1 MIVAG
6 SSRGR
11 APTPSRSRFGM
22 GFAMHPAI
30 EAAPFLISS
39 GDAADFRMAEAEIA
53 RTGYSEAAVCRR
65 LGLGD
70 ITELKW
76 KALPIYRDERLAEH
90 DAQAMAMELFLLQGA
105 VPAAK
110 LDRLFSAPS
119 QAVLLR
125 TGMLEIDS
133 SGIARARA
141 SLFPVGDRLIF
152 SDHAW
157 HKLPHPGYK
166 TVPRDSVMFVGSDS
180 RWLARATV
188 RRPVRA
194 ALDLCTGSGVQALL
208 AAAHSER
215 VLAVDINPRAVRC
228 ARFNAKISGVL
239 NMEVAEG
246 NLFEPVSA
254 TDRFDLITA
263 NPPFVSSPVDEMLFR
278 DGGPSGEAIQ
288 QRIVAGLPRHLGP
301 GGMAQMVTELGERE
315 GEPIVERVRQ
325 WLAGAPMDIH
335 ILRLR
340 TYSAD
345 YYAIGHSSSDGGYG
359 DYLESVGA
367 WARNLRDQ
375 GYARIVSVLIAFEW
389 SDPKAGAPWD
399 RVDESQPP
407 KRDAGAEVQAVF
419 SLERA
424 VRQNVASD
432 RHWVRRAGPVALTE
446 SRVLGAQV
454 PASARATALGRSL
467 TVEYTLG
474 PVEHEVLNRLE
485 QPLAVSE
492 LLAELNVQR
501 DTVLAAIDSLR
512 RHGLVSMTE
521 A

>member
-1 MIVAG
+1 
-6 SSRGR
+6 
-11 APTPSRSRFGM
+11 
-22 GFAMHPAI
+22 MHPAI
-30 EAAPFLISS
+30 EATPFLLDP
-39 GDAADFRMAEAEIA
+39 GDVPDFRTAIAEIA
-53 RTGYSEAAVCRR
+53 RNGYSESAVCQR

-76 KALPIYRDERLAEH
+76 KALPIYRDERLAQR
-90 DAQAMAMELFLLQGA
+90 DPQVLAMELFLLQGA
-105 VPAAK
+105 IPAAE
-110 LDRLFSAPS
+110 LNQLFSASS
-119 QAVLLR
+119 QVVLQR
-125 TGMLEIDS
+125 AGILEIDS
-133 SGIARARA
+133 SGLARARA

-157 HKLPHPGYK
+157 HKLPHPGYT
-166 TVPRDSVMFVGSDS
+166 TVPRDLVMFVGTDS

-188 RRPVRA
+188 RRPVHA

-228 ARFNAKISGVL
+228 ARFNATISGAANL
-239 NMEVAEG
+239 EVAEG
-246 NLFEPVSA
+246 NLYEPVSA
-254 TDRFDLITA
+254 NDRFELITA
-263 NPPFVSSPVDEMLFR
+263 NPPFVSSPVDDIMFR

-288 QRIVAGLPRHLGP
+288 QRIVAGLPRHLAP
-301 GGMAQMVTELGERE
+301 GGIAQIVTELGERE

-325 WLAGAPMDIH
+325 WLDGAAMDIH

-407 KRDAGAEVQAVF
+407 KRDAGAEIEAVF
-419 SLERA
+419 SVERA
-424 VRQNVASD
+424 VRKNRASD
-432 RHWVRRAGPVALTE
+432 RHWVRRAGPIALTE
-446 SRVLGAQV
+446 SRMLGSEIPVA
-454 PASARATALGRSL
+454 ARATPLGRAL
-467 TVEYTLG
+467 TAEYTLG
-474 PVEHEVLNRLE
+474 PVEREILNRLE
-485 QPLAVSE
+485 QPCGVAE
-492 LLAELNVQR
+492 LLASLNMER
-501 DTVLAAIDSLR
+501 NTVFAAIDSLR
-512 RHGLVSMTE
+512 RRGLVTVTE
-521 A
+521 SN

>member
-1 MIVAG
+1 
-6 SSRGR
+6 
-11 APTPSRSRFGM
+11 
-22 GFAMHPAI
+22 MHPAI
-30 EAAPFLISS
+30 EAAPFLLDP
-39 GDAADFRMAEAEIA
+39 GDVSDFRMAVAEIA
-53 RTGYSEAAVCRR
+53 RQGYSEATLCQR

-76 KALPIYRDERLAEH
+76 KALPIYRDERLAQR
-90 DAQAMAMELFLLQGA
+90 DAQVLAMELFLLQGA
-105 VPAAK
+105 VPAAE
-110 LDRLFSAPS
+110 LDQLFSASS

-125 TGMLEIDS
+125 TGILEIDS
-133 SGIARARA
+133 SGLARARA
-141 SLFPVGDRLIF
+141 SLFPVGERLIF

-157 HKLPHPGYK
+157 HKLPHPGYT
-166 TVPRDSVMFVGSDS
+166 TVPRDLVMFVGTDS

-208 AAAHSER
+208 AAPHSER
-215 VLAVDINPRAVRC
+215 VLAVDINPRAARC
-228 ARFNAKISGVL
+228 ARFNATIAGAANL
-239 NMEVAEG
+239 EVAEG

-288 QRIVAGLPRHLGP
+288 QRIVAGLARHLAP
-301 GGMAQMVTELGERE
+301 GGIAQIVTELGERE

-325 WLAGAPMDIH
+325 WLDGAAMDIH

-389 SDPKAGAPWD
+389 TDAKAGAPWD

-407 KRDAGAEVQAVF
+407 KREAGAEVEAVF
-419 SLERA
+419 SRERS
-424 VRQNVASD
+424 VRQNPASD
-432 RHWVRRAGPVALTE
+432 RHWMRRAGPIALTE
-446 SRVLGAQV
+446 SRMLGSEM
-454 PASARATALGRSL
+454 PPSARATPLGRAL
-467 TVEYTLG
+467 TAEYTLG
-474 PVEHEVLNRLE
+474 PVEREILNRLE
-485 QPLAVSE
+485 KPLAVAE
-492 LLAELNVQR
+492 LLASLNMER
-501 DTVLAAIDSLR
+501 NTVFAAIDSLCR
-512 RHGLVSMTE
+512 RGLVTVTE
-521 A
+521 TLP

>member
-1 MIVAG
+1 MIDPG
-6 SSRGR
+6 CQ
-11 APTPSRSRFGM
+11 
-22 GFAMHPAI
+22 
-30 EAAPFLISS
+30 AAPFGIDT
-39 GDAADFRMAEAEIA
+39 GDVADFRLAVTEIA
-53 RTGYSEAAVCRR
+53 GKGYSEAAVCRR

-76 KALPIYRDERLAEH
+76 KALPIYRDERLAER
-90 DAQAMAMELFLLQGA
+90 DAQALAMELFLLQGA
-105 VPAAK
+105 VAAGE
-110 LDRLFSAPS
+110 LDQLLSAPS
-119 QAVLLR
+119 QAVLLQ
-125 TGMLEIDS
+125 TGILEIDS
-133 SGIARARA
+133 SGQARARA
-141 SLFPVGDRLIF
+141 SLFPSGDSLIF

-166 TVPRDSVMFVGSDS
+166 TVPRDLVMFVGSDS

-188 RRPVRA
+188 RRPFRA
-194 ALDLCTGSGVQALL
+194 CLDLCTGSGVQALL

-228 ARFNAKISGVL
+228 ARFNATVSGAA

-263 NPPFVSSPVDEMLFR
+263 NPPFVSSPMDEMLFR

-288 QRIVAGLPRHLGP
+288 QRIVEGLPRHLAP
-301 GGMAQMVTELGERE
+301 GGIAQIVTELGERD
-315 GEPIVERVRQ
+315 GEPVVKRVRQ
-325 WLAGAPMDIH
+325 WLNGAPMDIH

-389 SDPKAGAPWD
+389 SDPAAGPPWD

-407 KRDAGAEVQAVF
+407 KRDAGAEVEAVF
-419 SLERA
+419 SMERA
-424 VRQNVASD
+424 VRRNPASD
-432 RHWVRRAGPVALTE
+432 RQWVSRAGPIALSE

-454 PASARATALGRSL
+454 PASARATPLGRAL

-474 PVEHEVLNRLE
+474 PVERDILNRLG
-485 QPLAVSE
+485 QPVAVSE
-492 LLAELNVQR
+492 LLAALKVER
-501 DTVLAAIDSLR
+501 EAVLAAIDSLR
-512 RHGLVSMTE
+512 RRGLVTVH
-521 A
+521 

>member
-1 MIVAG
+1 MIE
-6 SSRGR
+6 R
-11 APTPSRSRFGM
+11 TCQ
-22 GFAMHPAI
+22 
-30 EAAPFLISS
+30 AAPFLI
-39 GDAADFRMAEAEIA
+39 DQRDVPDFRMAMAEIA
-53 RTGYSEAAVCRR
+53 GQGYSEAAVCQR

-70 ITELKW
+70 ITDLKW
-76 KALPIYRDERLAEH
+76 KALPIYRDEKLAER
-90 DAQAMAMELFLLQGA
+90 DAQALAMELFLLQGA
-105 VPAAK
+105 VAAGEV
-110 LDRLFSAPS
+110 DQLFSPPS
-119 QAVLLR
+119 RAVLLR
-125 TGMLEIDS
+125 TGILVIDS
-133 SGIARARA
+133 SGLARARA

-166 TVPRDSVMFVGSDS
+166 TVPRDLVMFVGSDS

-188 RRPVRA
+188 RRPVRSS
-194 ALDLCTGSGVQALL
+194 LDLCTGSGVQALL

-215 VLAVDINPRAVRC
+215 VLAVDINPRAAQC
-228 ARFNAKISGVL
+228 ARFNAAVSGAT

-246 NLFEPVSA
+246 NLFEPVGP

-288 QRIVAGLPRHLGP
+288 QRIVAGLPRHLAP
-301 GGMAQMVTELGERE
+301 GGIAQIVTELGERD
-315 GEPIVERVRQ
+315 GEPIVKRVRQ
-325 WLAGAPMDIH
+325 WLDGAPMDIH

-345 YYAIGHSSSDGGYG
+345 YYAIGHSSSDGDYG

-367 WARNLRDQ
+367 WARNLRNQ

-407 KRDAGAEVQAVF
+407 RRDAGAEVEAVF

-424 VRQNVASD
+424 VRQDPASD
-432 RHWVRRAGPVALTE
+432 RHWIRRSGPIALTE
-446 SRVLGAQV
+446 SRVLGSEI
-454 PASARATALGRSL
+454 PAAARATPLGRAL
-467 TVEYTLG
+467 TVEYSLS
-474 PVEHEVLNRLE
+474 PVEREIMNRLE

-492 LLAELNVQR
+492 LLAALNVDR
-501 DTVLAAIDSLR
+501 NAILAAIDSLR
-512 RHGLVSMTE
+512 HRGLVVSG
-521 A
+521 AN

>member
-1 MIVAG
+1 MIEP
-6 SSRGR
+6 RCQ
-11 APTPSRSRFGM
+11 
-22 GFAMHPAI
+22 
-30 EAAPFLISS
+30 AAPFLIDLRDVPEFQLAV
-39 GDAADFRMAEAEIA
+39 GEIA
-53 RTGYSEAAVCRR
+53 RKGYTEAAVCQR
-65 LGLGD
+65 LGIGD

-76 KALPIYRDERLAEH
+76 KALPIYRDERLEER
-90 DAQAMAMELFLLQGA
+90 DAQALAMELFLLQGA
-105 VPAAK
+105 VPATE
-110 LDRLFSAPS
+110 LHRLFSAPS

-125 TGMLEIDS
+125 TGILEIDS
-133 SGIARARA
+133 SGLARARA

-157 HKLPHPGYK
+157 HKLPHPGYT
-166 TVPRDSVMFVGSDS
+166 TVPRDLVMFVGSDS

-215 VLAVDINPRAVRC
+215 VLAVDINPRAARC
-228 ARFNAKISGVL
+228 ARFNATISGTA
-239 NMEVAEG
+239 NIEVAEG

-254 TDRFDLITA
+254 TERFDLITA

-288 QRIVAGLPRHLGP
+288 QRIVAGLARHLAP
-301 GGMAQMVTELGERE
+301 GGIAQIVTELGERE
-315 GEPIVERVRQ
+315 GESIVERVRQ
-325 WLAGAPMDIH
+325 WLDGAAMDIH

-389 SDPKAGAPWD
+389 SDRAAGAPWD

-407 KRDAGAEVQAVF
+407 KRDAGAEVEAVF

-424 VRQNVASD
+424 VRKNRASD
-432 RHWVRRAGPVALTE
+432 GHWVRRAGPIALTE
-446 SRVLGAQV
+446 SRMLGSEI
-454 PASARATALGRSL
+454 PAAARATPLGRAL

-474 PVEHEVLNRLE
+474 PVEREVLNRLG
-485 QPLAVSE
+485 QPVAVAE
-492 LLAELNVQR
+492 LLASLNIERNAVF
-501 DTVLAAIDSLR
+501 AAIDSLR
-512 RHGLVSMTE
+512 RRGLVDVTN
-521 A
+521 